1 MLALKLFLVPSLIC
15 AITLAGRRWGPA
27 VAGWLSGFPVV
38 SAPVLF
44 FLAADQ
50 GPQFAAVAA
59 AATLSAV
66 LAVFLFALGYA
77 WTATR
82 SHWGPS
88 LAAGLLGY
96 LAAVGI
102 LSLVGPPA
110 WVSAPVVYAAIAVA
124 PRAFPAVRTTAQAP
138 VSGYGELAM
147 RMSAGAALVLAVTH
161 CASDLGPRLSGLLAM
176 FPVLG
181 TVLAVFSHR
190 HAGAAFAISLLRGM
204 TVGYY
209 AFASFCLLLA
219 VALPG
224 LPIGAAFTL
233 ALVVATLIQGL
244 ARRYV
249 RR

>member
-1 MLALKLFLVPSLIC
+1 MLALKLLLVPSLIW

-44 FLAADQ
+44 FLATDQ
-50 GPQFAAVAA
+50 GPQFAAAAA

-66 LAVFLFALGYA
+66 LAVFLFGLGYA

-82 SHWGPS
+82 TSWLPS
-88 LAAGLLGY
+88 LLAGLLGY
-96 LAAVGI
+96 FAAVG
-102 LSLVGPPA
+102 LLDLLGPPV
-110 WVSAPVVYAAIAVA
+110 WMSAPVVYAAVVLA
-124 PRAFPAVRTTAQAP
+124 PRAFPAMPPPPRAP
-138 VSGYGELAM
+138 VSSYGELAL
-147 RMSAGAALVLAVTH
+147 RMAAGAALVLAVTH
-161 CASDLGPRLSGLLAM
+161 FASDLGPRMSGLFAM

-190 HAGAAFAISLLRGM
+190 QAGAPFTISLLRGM

-209 AFASFCLLLA
+209 AFTSFCLVLA

-224 LPIGAAFTL
+224 LTIGAAFTL
-233 ALVVATLIQGL
+233 ALAVAMLIQVL

-249 RR
+249 GR

>member
-1 MLALKLFLVPSLIC
+1 
-15 AITLAGRRWGPA
+15 
-27 VAGWLSGFPVV
+27 VV

-44 FLAADQ
+44 FLANDQ
-50 GPQFAAVAA
+50 GSQFAAVAA

-82 SHWGPS
+82 THWVLS
-88 LAAGLLGY
+88 LVAGLLGY
-96 LAAVGI
+96 FAAVGI

-110 WVSAPVVYAAIAVA
+110 WVSAPVVYAAVAAA
-124 PRAFPAVRTTAQAP
+124 PRAFPALSAAPAAP

-147 RMSAGAALVLAVTH
+147 RMAAGAALVVAVTH
-161 CASDLGPRLSGLLAM
+161 CASDLGPRLSGLFAM

-181 TVLAVFSHR
+181 SVLAVFSHR
-190 HAGAAFAISLLRGM
+190 HAGAPFAISLLRGM

-209 AFASFCLLLA
+209 AFTSFCLVLA
-219 VALPG
+219 FSLPR
-224 LPIGAAFTL
+224 LTIGAAFTL
-233 ALVVATLIQGL
+233 ALAVATLVQVL

-249 RR
+249 QR